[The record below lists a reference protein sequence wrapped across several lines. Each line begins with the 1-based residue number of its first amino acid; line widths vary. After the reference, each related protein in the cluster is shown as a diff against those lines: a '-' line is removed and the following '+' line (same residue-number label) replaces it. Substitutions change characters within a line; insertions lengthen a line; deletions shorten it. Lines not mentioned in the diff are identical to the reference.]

1 MKTRM
6 VVSVAFCALWLASI
20 ARAQNTPQP
29 NRPQRGG
36 DIKTVLD
43 LTDRQYNELG
53 DVRDAYLAKM
63 KELNQQI
70 QDLEKQRRTIMQTSG
85 ADPVQIGAIALQQ
98 QALQQQI
105 QDETTTYHDN
115 AMRVLTAGQRDKV
128 QEIEDAVKLAPSAG
142 ALMPYG
148 LLDTQSLGGRG
159 IGGFGGGMFIGGG
172 QGGPRGGGAAA
183 SAPAQR

>member
-1 MKTRM
+1 MKSRM
-6 VVSVAFCALWLASI
+6 VVSVACGALWLASI
-20 ARAQNTPQP
+20 ARAQNTPPQP

-36 DIKTVLD
+36 DIKTILD

-105 QDETTTYHDN
+105 QDENTAYHDN
-115 AMRVLTAGQRDKV
+115 AMRVLTASQREKV
-128 QEIEDAVKLAPSAG
+128 EQIEEAVKLAPSAG

-148 LLDTQSLGGRG
+148 LLDTQTLGGRG
-159 IGGFGGGMFIGGG
+159 FGGPGGGMFMGGG
-172 QGGPRGGGAAA
+172 PGTNRGGGT
-183 SAPAQR
+183 APAQR